1 MFLGGGGVIGLK
13 AEKEEEKKKYF
24 KAIFL
29 QINVH
34 PAFKKKINFPYH
46 LKISQRYILQ
56 RLSIWLDLYLPL
68 AGCMTLRMA
77 LNFSVPQL
85 EKKRW
90 G

>member
-34 PAFKKKINFPYH
+34 PAF
-46 LKISQRYILQ
+46 
-56 RLSIWLDLYLPL
+56 
-68 AGCMTLRMA
+68 
-77 LNFSVPQL
+77 
-85 EKKRW
+85 
-90 G
+90 